1 MSPAPAAAL
10 TVAGV
15 TPLSSVDYPGG
26 VLAAV
31 VFLRGCPWR
40 CPYCQ
45 NAGLRDAGLR
55 DPGDTTWAEV
65 TDWLKTRR
73 GLLDAVVFTG
83 GEPLLWPGLEQ
94 AARAARALGFK
105 VGLHTSGMAP
115 AALERVL
122 PLLDWVGLDLKA
134 PRAAY
139 ARVTGQDGSADA
151 AWKGLGLLRRSPVAL
166 ELRTTWHPDVLSED
180 ELLDLA
186 RELAA
191 LETGDWVIQAF
202 QPQGCEDEALATPG
216 RVRLP
221 EGLLDRLR
229 GVLPGFTVGVRE

>member
-1 MSPAPAAAL
+1 MSHPPATGL

-45 NAGLRDAGLR
+45 NAALRDAGVR
-55 DPGDTTWAEV
+55 DPEDKTWAEV
-65 TDWLKTRR
+65 AGWLETRR

-115 AALERVL
+115 AALEHVL

-134 PRAAY
+134 PREAY

-151 AWKGLGLLRRSPVAL
+151 AWKGLGLLRRSPVKL
-166 ELRTTWHPDVLSED
+166 EIRTTWHPSVLSED

-186 RELAA
+186 RELSP
-191 LETGDWVIQAF
+191 LKSGEWVIQAF
-202 QPQGCEDEALATPG
+202 QPTGCEDESLSASG
-216 RVRLP
+216 RAHMP
-221 EGLLDRLR
+221 AELLERMR
-229 GVLPGFTVGVRE
+229 SILPGFRVGVRE

>member
-1 MSPAPAAAL
+1 MSHPPAAGL

-45 NAGLRDAGLR
+45 NAALRDAGAR
-55 DPGDTTWAEV
+55 DPDERSWGHV
-65 TDWLKTRR
+65 LDWLRTRS
-73 GLLDAVVFTG
+73 GLLDAVVFSG
-83 GEPLLWPGLEQ
+83 GEPLLWPGLLE
-94 AARAARALGFK
+94 AMREARGLGFR

-122 PLLDWVGLDLKA
+122 PLVDWAGLDLKA

-139 ARVTGQDGSADA
+139 ARITGQDGSADA
-151 AWKGLGLLRRSPVAL
+151 AWESLRLLRRSPVKL
-166 ELRTTWHPDVLSED
+166 EIRTTWHPSVLSED
-180 ELLDLA
+180 ELLALA
-186 RELAA
+186 RELSP
-191 LETGDWVIQAF
+191 LKSGEWVIQAF
-202 QPQGCEDEALATPG
+202 QPTGCEDEALSASG
-216 RVRLP
+216 RAHMP
-221 EGLLDRLR
+221 AELLERMR
-229 GVLPGFTVGVRE
+229 SILPGFRVGVRE